1 MYKVRHHKG
10 IWLSPLVYVL
20 QMGIKPRLVY
30 DFSWSGLNSKV
41 LQEAPK
47 EAMRFG
53 RALHNLLD
61 CIVEADPWIGPTFLN
76 KVDLADSYMRICIR
90 LNGIPS
96 IEFLIPKENE

>member
-53 RALHNLLD
+53 RALHNLID
-61 CIVEADPWIGPTFLN
+61 CIVEADPQIGPTFFI
-76 KVDLADSYMRICIR
+76 KVNLVDSYMRICIR

-96 IEFLIPKENE
+96 IDLMITKERE